1 MLYQIDQRLKEIMLS
16 EERFGGISVILL
28 GNILQLKPV
37 RARNIFDEP
46 TSDQWKFGHQ
56 LESLWET
63 FLPVKLTYN
72 HRQAGEGRF
81 ADLLKRIARGIKT
94 PEDLELLRTR
104 VVPENDPSIP
114 DDTFYVFPNRE
125 TIREYNEKELNH
137 LEEPLEVLQAKNI
150 LATKRHFEPKVDE
163 KDGKVHGTPLIS
175 TLYLKRVQRWF

>member
-37 RARNIFDEP
+37 GARNIFDEP

-63 FLPVKLTYN
+63 FLPVKLRYN

-114 DDTFYVFPNRE
+114 DDTFYLFTNGE
-125 TIREYNEKELNH
+125 TIR
-137 LEEPLEVLQAKNI
+137 
-150 LATKRHFEPKVDE
+150 
-163 KDGKVHGTPLIS
+163 
-175 TLYLKRVQRWF
+175 